1 MVKNLGPEDFPAGPV
16 VTLCPLMQPAWVQ
29 SLVGELIS
37 YMPSGESPKKH
48 KTETCNKYNNDFKN
62 GPPKTS
68 LKKQNNLLL

>member
-1 MVKNLGPEDFPAGPV
+1 MVKNLGPEDLPAGPV
-16 VTLCPLMQPAWVQ
+16 GYTLPSNAASVGSVPG
-29 SLVGELIS
+29 GELRS